1 MTAEG
6 KNLNVKKERNMKK
19 LLLLTVLIIF
29 PLSLYSQGKLR
40 IGYSPIQKGTYSD
53 KNFFTAD
60 GKFLISLDKLT
71 LMDEY
76 SRIYIW
82 DVESGRFLLSRST
95 EDLGSMYEV
104 EGFIPDYKN
113 DLLYLQMPG
122 GGVRDKAINMKTLE
136 VASLPSNVKIII
148 EEYKRKIPKPLKHP
162 HSDSVKL
169 TKELLRDEYYV
180 SHFVPSRPIA
190 VVRNLNAGVKLFN
203 YEKKTTIDVP
213 FNFATNADAEK
224 ILFSPTQSIAVVDVG
239 IGRVAWNWETGQKYY
254 LMVRKDLISSIEEL
268 EQFNLNNNLYYERS
282 GTKVYDT
289 RYIFGE
295 PQADISSEYG
305 IAIVHKSGAGNIGI
319 FDLKSLELKALLRPE
334 DYLLKFNKKDEPI
347 FCEIIHIR
355 AINEQFSL
363 AVLQYRIK
371 ASQVDRGKP
380 HACEIVKINNK
391 TGKIEGRLLLPK
403 DPRMEDFK
411 VPYFN
416 VPNFPKYR
424 FDLTMSNAPYFTV
437 SFLGDKMLKIPNTI
451 YIIDVS
457 SLKIAKKLSGEL
469 ITLDSLL
476 YYYDEMNIYLLNP
489 ETSQQQILYTVP
501 KERKLTKVSISDDR
515 KRIAYAFPYGKS
527 DPKIGIY
534 EPPDA
539 YVIADIQTKQDSIIK
554 PGPGKLYSS
563 SLWPYISKNG
573 QVGFLVK
580 DPLRRMID
588 EWKYSWNAKEY
599 LVSSTERSEIYI
611 NSTSSKDTV
620 IARSDSRPLGI
631 KNNGIQFRGP
641 LVLWFGRN
649 GNLKFYDLENR
660 FLYDFIVSR
669 YADQF
674 VIVREDG
681 YYCGST
687 EMLRNYYIIDGF
699 KTYGLEQYDASLNR
713 PDIIYKALP
722 FSQATFLSLLEKI
735 VSVRQKMLAVSSTYN
750 ITQVDEIVVR
760 ELNVKTQPNGD
771 VAEITVAPAEGS
783 NPPVLIHAFADGVP
797 VFGKKG
803 LKFQPNTDNKMNIS
817 VPLLFG
823 DNKIEISGIDR
834 NGNESRRLEF
844 VVRSGTKPKN
854 AKLIG
859 IHIGVST
866 FKDSTFNLTYA
877 AKDAED
883 LSKQFNLSG
892 YESEKIV
899 LTNEQVTIENIS
911 KLKQKL
917 LATSV
922 HDVVLISVASHGVLD
937 STLNYYIATHDMDFM
952 NSAVRGIPYSLLED
966 LLDGI
971 PARRKVL
978 LIDACNSGENLNIA
992 EPSEKEKSL
1001 QKNTTEQGVRA
1012 RGFKKAQDAS
1022 SSFTQNNVRRLFE
1035 LLFPEVRRGTG
1046 AIVVSASG
1054 AQEFAFESAQW
1065 KNGVFTYAVLQGIQ
1079 TMQADLN
1086 KDRKLMMRELKEYV
1100 YRKVQDLTNGMQNP
1114 TSRLDNIRLDIEVK

>member
-1 MTAEG
+1 
-6 KNLNVKKERNMKK
+6 MKK
-19 LLLLTVLIIF
+19 LLLLTVLIIS
-29 PLSLYSQGKLR
+29 PLSLYAQGKLR
-40 IGYSPIQKGTYSD
+40 IGYSPIQKGTYFEKS
-53 KNFFTAD
+53 FFTAD
-60 GKFLISLDKLT
+60 GKLLVSLTKLT
-71 LMDEY
+71 LQDNY

-95 EDLGSMYEV
+95 EDLGNMYEV
-104 EGFIPDYKN
+104 AGFIPDYKN
-113 DLLYLQMPG
+113 DLLYLQERG
-122 GGVRDKAINMKTLE
+122 GGVRDKAINMKTFE

-148 EEYKRKIPKPLKHP
+148 EEYKRKIPEPLKHP

-169 TKELLRDEYYV
+169 TKELLQDEYYV

-213 FNFATNADAEK
+213 FNFATNTDADE
-224 ILFSPTQSIAVVDVG
+224 ILFTPAQSIAVVDVG
-239 IGRVAWNWETGQKYY
+239 IGRVAWNWETGQEYY
-254 LMVRKDLISSIEEL
+254 LTVREDLISSIEEL
-268 EQFNLNNNLYYERS
+268 EQFNLNHYNLYYERP

-305 IAIVHKSGAGNIGI
+305 IAIVHKSGSGNIGI

-347 FCEIIHIR
+347 FCEITHIR

-371 ASQVDRGKP
+371 VSQVDGGKP
-380 HACEIVKINNK
+380 HTCEIVKINNK

-403 DPRMEDFK
+403 DPRMEAFK
-411 VPYFN
+411 VPYYN
-416 VPNFPKYR
+416 IPNFPKYY

-437 SFLGDKMLKIPNTI
+437 SFLGDKILKIPNTI

-476 YYYDEMNIYLLNP
+476 YYYDETNIYLLNP

-554 PGPGKLYSS
+554 PEPGKLYASK
-563 SLWPYISKNG
+563 LWPYISKNS
-573 QVGFLVK
+573 QVSFLVK
-580 DPLRRMID
+580 DLRLMND
-588 EWKYSWNAKEY
+588 QLKYSWNAKEY
-599 LVSSTERSEIYI
+599 LVSSTESSEIYI
-611 NSTSSKDTV
+611 RNSTSSKYTV
-620 IARSDSRPLGI
+620 RSDSRALGTT
-631 KNNGIQFRGP
+631 NNGIQFRGP
-641 LVLWFGRN
+641 LVLWFGRD

-660 FLYDFIVSR
+660 FLYDFIVNR

-823 DNKIEISGIDR
+823 NNKIEISGIDR

-899 LTNEQVTIENIS
+899 LTNEQVTTENIS

-952 NSAVRGIPYSLLED
+952 NSAVRGIPYSLFED

-978 LIDACNSGENLNIA
+978 LIDACNSGENLNV
-992 EPSEKEKSL
+992 EGLSEKEK
-1001 QKNTTEQGVRA
+1001 KFT
-1012 RGFKKAQDAS
+1012 KKY
-1022 SSFTQNNVRRLFE
+1022 N
-1035 LLFPEVRRGTG
+1035 
-1046 AIVVSASG
+1046 
-1054 AQEFAFESAQW
+1054 
-1065 KNGVFTYAVLQGIQ
+1065 
-1079 TMQADLN
+1079 
-1086 KDRKLMMRELKEYV
+1086 
-1100 YRKVQDLTNGMQNP
+1100 
-1114 TSRLDNIRLDIEVK
+1114 